1 MQKSGSM
8 RSYKEEKKLRVQRIF
23 TGQKLKFFFFNKK
36 KLNVGGASD
45 F

>member
-1 MQKSGSM
+1 MHKSGSM

-23 TGQKLKFFFFNKK
+23 TGQKLNFFFSKK